1 MSRKRKTKGSEIQYG
16 NCITKKLSTQ
26 REKDFAA
33 LVLAKKQE
41 RKKLSDKKRRF
52 KTVPILNG
60 YKLVEIKD

>member
-1 MSRKRKTKGSEIQYG
+1 MLTLFEITTDKKGILV
-16 NCITKKLSTQ
+16 TKKLSTQ
-26 REKDFAA
+26 REKDLAA
-33 LVLAKKQE
+33 LKVAKKQE